1 MRRKRI
7 PGTWP
12 SFHGVT
18 YSHFWKFCLWSV
30 EITRGVYFCAAEHP
44 VPFGG
49 GRSSPWSPFL
59 TLCSCKL
66 QLPVLFVWTSCA
78 TFPAVSSVKIPK
90 SDNGW
95 KWQKQQKI
103 PSDQSRPQLW
113 AANEMALK
121 AEGALWNVSISQGK
135 CPWDW
140 FNSLDFWPVG
150 LFLWENR
157 VTWGGMARIPR
168 ALCTMN
174 EELTEAGESSVL
186 QIIFILLHSFIHFN
200 SVGAFPS
207 HPIPAP
213 ARRELQLPRAPPCGR
228 GKIRAKR
235 SFKKVL
241 KLTLGIRKWIVFM
254 ISNYKFL
261 HLQFT
266 SHPHCKCV

>member
-1 MRRKRI
+1 MNTEITWGYFCNKVIYCYSTTITHCSLPGFSGHLPVLSLLKNFYLFCEVRRKRI

-30 EITRGVYFCAAEHP
+30 ENTRGVYFCAAEHP
-44 VPFGG
+44 VPFGA

-121 AEGALWNVSISQGK
+121 AEGALWNVSTSQGK

-186 QIIFILLHSFIHFN
+186 QTIFNPTALFYSF
-200 SVGAFPS
+200 
-207 HPIPAP
+207 
-213 ARRELQLPRAPPCGR
+213 
-228 GKIRAKR
+228 
-235 SFKKVL
+235 
-241 KLTLGIRKWIVFM
+241 
-254 ISNYKFL
+254 
-261 HLQFT
+261 
-266 SHPHCKCV
+266 